1 MYSAPYNIWHL
12 INRLSIHVNVLYFYD
27 RQIRFFYHT
36 QYPYPKK
43 NNKRRQQ
50 QEAHTKFKPWVKKCY
65 GTENNVNYPQRL

>member
-1 MYSAPYNIWHL
+1 MST
-12 INRLSIHVNVLYFYD
+12 FYIFMIG
-27 RQIRFFYHT
+27 RYGFFYHT